1 MLRKLRLRQ
10 KKWFFYK
17 GSCMLKNTGQKPL
30 WILLER
36 FFYISLKI
44 IFFTAGEN
52 ALLKCKHFVNSWER
66 RFKMKL
72 LRVCTPLQD
81 LCFIVSICKKY
92 LQPVFP
98 ELKCNIVILLHVY
111 RDFSEKVQ
119 QPECSTGIKVTA
131 ALQTVNN

>member
-10 KKWFFYK
+10 KVVFLWRK
-17 GSCMLKNTGQKPL
+17 SCMLKDTGQKPL
-30 WILLER
+30 WILLECS
-36 FFYISLKI
+36 FEISSKI
-44 IFFTAGEN
+44 IIFRTGEN
-52 ALLKCKHFVNSWER
+52 TLLKYKHFVNSWER

-131 ALQTVNN
+131 SLQIVNN